1 MPHKDPQAAAVVGG
15 TAATLGY
22 MYLAGSQTKK
32 EAGPASIYS
41 TSPAAYLLPEQDPE
55 QRLRWCVES
64 TEESGGLKSPVSDA
78 RMTSKDVRE
87 AVQGEKKP

>member
-1 MPHKDPQAAAVVGG
+1 MPHKDLQAAAVVGG

-41 TSPAAYLLPEQDPE
+41 MFPSALLLSEQVVE
-55 QRLRWCVES
+55 QRPRWCVES
-64 TEESGGLKSPVSDA
+64 TEESGGLNSSVSDA